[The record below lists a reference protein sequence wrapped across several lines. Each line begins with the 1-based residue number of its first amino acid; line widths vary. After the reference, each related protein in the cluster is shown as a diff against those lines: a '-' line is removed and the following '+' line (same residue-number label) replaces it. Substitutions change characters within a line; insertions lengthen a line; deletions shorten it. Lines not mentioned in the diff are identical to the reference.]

1 MRRRALA
8 AFVTASAMLIMIG
21 AMPVHAAA
29 TLVQQ
34 NNGGGS
40 FASPPNSTGSP
51 VVSVTLPNGV
61 SSGDVIAVA
70 LDWGGSANSLT
81 SLTDSF
87 SSILSQAVQC
97 ICYG

>member
-40 FASPPNSTGSP
+40 FASPPDSTGSP

-70 LDWGGSANSLT
+70 LDWAGSAT
-81 SLTDSF
+81 SLPPPTGSF
-87 SSILSQAVQC
+87 SPLPSQAVRG
-97 ICYG
+97 IAY